1 MNTPQVQ
8 MQVDVI
14 FLGDQLRGDEAT
26 EMKVTLVKYIEEE
39 VPMNED

>member
-1 MNTPQVQ
+1 
-8 MQVDVI
+8 MQVEVI
-14 FLGDQLRGDEAT
+14 FLSDQLRGDEAT